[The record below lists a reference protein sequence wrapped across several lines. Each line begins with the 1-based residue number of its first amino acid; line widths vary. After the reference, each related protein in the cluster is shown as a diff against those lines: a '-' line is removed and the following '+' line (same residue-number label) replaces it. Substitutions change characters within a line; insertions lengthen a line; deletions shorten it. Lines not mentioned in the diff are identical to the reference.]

1 MTASATPFGETRAPP
16 ARTDR
21 SAIGRR
27 ADVARS
33 LLSSGLARVA
43 AALLLPAMLLMLWQI
58 VTALAW
64 LPPLVLPTPGSVAA
78 ALRDMVVN
86 GDLAANL
93 GISLERFALG
103 FMLGAAVGL
112 LTGTLMGL
120 SRTIEALLRPTITG
134 FVQVPVLAWIP
145 LLMIPFGIGET
156 LKLVAIGMAAFT
168 PVVMNTAKGFRQ
180 VPQSLIEV
188 GTIYRLS
195 WAQRTVHILLPGAM
209 PVVFTGLRLGL
220 TQAWHSLVVVELVA
234 STEGIG
240 YMAVMARQMFQLDLM
255 LATMVV
261 IGLVGFTLDRSLR
274 GAEGVLARRYGA
286 VAA

>member
-1 MTASATPFGETRAPP
+1 MTASATPFGETRAPL
-16 ARTDR
+16 AR
-21 SAIGRR
+21 ANAVEIGRR
-27 ADVARS
+27 TDAARWIFVAWP
-33 LLSSGLARVA
+33 ARA
-43 AALLLPAMLLMLWQI
+43 AVALLVPAMLLILWQG
-58 VTALAW
+58 VTTLAW
-64 LPPLVLPTPGSVAA
+64 LPPLVLPAPGSVIA
-78 ALRDMVVN
+78 ALRDMAVS

-103 FMLGAAVGL
+103 FTFGAVVGL
-112 LTGTLMGL
+112 LTGGLMGL
-120 SRTIEALLRPTITG
+120 SRTAAALLRPTITG

-180 VPQSLIEV
+180 VPQNLLEI
-188 GTIYRLS
+188 GTMYRLS
-195 WAQRTVHILLPGAM
+195 WMQRSIHILLPGALL
-209 PVVFTGLRLGL
+209 VVFTGLRLGL

-240 YMAVMARQMFQLDLM
+240 YMAVMARQMFQLDLV
-255 LATMVV
+255 LATMLV
-261 IGLVGFTLDRSLR
+261 IGVVGFALDRSLR
-274 GAEGVLARRYGA
+274 SAEGALARRYGA